1 MAHIIFF
8 LPILTFTCL
17 EFIFLVKFHS
27 LLKKQNPLIFF
38 WSSPKVKFQNQEYNL
53 CNMIYA
59 LIWMPHDNI
68 FHHQH
73 IFLGLTQR
81 HRWELLNSTGLVF
94 RLLCVSLNC
103 SQEKVLQ
110 GLCSKFWDFSLTL
123 MWLLITAFYFYDT
136 WSQVIKKGMWY
147 PEGNVTSKG
156 LHEDAKW
163 GKTT

>member
-73 IFLGLTQR
+73 LFLGLTQR

-94 RLLCVSLNC
+94 RLLCVIELFPRKSIARTVFPILGFCSYTDVAVNNC
-103 SQEKVLQ
+103 
-110 GLCSKFWDFSLTL
+110 F
-123 MWLLITAFYFYDT
+123 LLL
-136 WSQVIKKGMWY
+136 WY
-147 PEGNVTSKG
+147 LKSG
-156 LHEDAKW
+156 D
-163 GKTT
+163 